1 MPVRHEI
8 HSFSQITSLP
18 KKFCDLYNHKEYNT
32 TISFYIKEL
41 IKMLLIIHKIYEI
54 CFGVIFEFQFYFRIF
69 SVSTYYFYISKFFK
83 KTKALVK

>member
-1 MPVRHEI
+1 
-8 HSFSQITSLP
+8 
-18 KKFCDLYNHKEYNT
+18 
-32 TISFYIKEL
+32 
-41 IKMLLIIHKIYEI
+41 MLLIIHKIYEI